1 MVVTAALK
9 VQRLVEALP
18 SFREFSAFIKT
29 SLGSGNQQRTHFLGR
44 FPVVLVLVSKT
55 TSLRGLKL

>member
-18 SFREFSAFIKT
+18 SIREFSAYIKMF
-29 SLGSGNQQRTHFLGR
+29 LEFGNQQRTHFPGR
-44 FPVVLVLVSKT
+44 FPVVLVSEKQLLCVA
-55 TSLRGLKL
+55 